1 MVGSLSVLCALVSSG
16 KYALM
21 ETALSEGNAALA
33 AGELNIK
40 RWRNQVILHVG
51 ALGRFIPPFI
61 NFVREEFDRN
71 EHQFWF
77 VGASEKYPVDLD
89 EKVYLCGNG
98 VLNRLK
104 GYLRLVVQIHCSNK
118 VMLHGLF
125 NTHILIILALCP
137 WVLKKCYWMIWGG
150 DLYSH
155 SKARNTLRAKAKEA
169 LRRFV
174 ISRIGHLVSYIRGDI
189 ELARRW
195 YGAKGEHHECLVYL
209 SNVVEP
215 HSTYFDPDPNKS
227 NGLRILVGNSAD
239 PSNNHISVLDRL
251 RLVDDSTI
259 SIYVPLS
266 YGDETHARKVIEKG
280 EEWFGER
287 FIPLR
292 EYMSTEEYLGFLKSM
307 DVAIFNHRRQQ
318 AMGNTIVLLG
328 LGKSV
333 YMRSDVTQW
342 FFLKNLGLELGDVQD
357 FSLNLISPEHS
368 LLNSKIIRDY
378 FSRNTLKDQWAEI
391 FRGEYALPIKR

>member
-1 MVGSLSVLCALVSSG
+1 MVVFLSVLCALVSSG

-40 RWRNQVILHVG
+40 RWRDQVILHVG

-104 GYLRLVVQIHCSNK
+104 GYLRLVVQLHCSNK

-155 SKARNTLRAKAKEA
+155 SKARNTLIAKAKEA

-174 ISRIGHLVSYIRGDI
+174 ISRIGHLVTYIEGDV
-189 ELARRW
+189 ELARQW
-195 YGAKGEHHECLVYL
+195 YGAKGQYHECLLYL

-215 HSTYFDPDPNKS
+215 SVLSPVQECCGT
-227 NGLRILVGNSAD
+227 GVLRVLVGNSAD
-239 PSNNHISVLDRL
+239 PSNDHIPVLERL
-251 RLVDDSTI
+251 RSIDDANI
-259 SIYVPLS
+259 FIYVPLS
-266 YGDETHARKVIEKG
+266 YGDERYARKIVEKG
-280 EEWFGER
+280 VEWFGDR
-287 FIPLR
+287 FIPLTA
-292 EYMSTEEYLGFLKSM
+292 YMPFQAYLDFLKGM
-307 DVAIFNHRRQQ
+307 DIAVFNHRRQQ
-318 AMGNTIVLLG
+318 AMGNTITLLG
-328 LGKSV
+328 MGKNV
-333 YMRSDVTQW
+333 YMRTDVTQW
-342 FFLKNLGLELGDVQD
+342 GFLNDLGLTVGDVD
-357 FSLNLISPEHS
+357 NFLPRKIDRTTARVNAD
-368 LLNSKIIRDY
+368 IIRAY
-378 FSRNTLKDQWAEI
+378 FSRTTLKRQLSSI
-391 FRGEYALPIKR
+391 FER